1 MSCDVMRNKMP
12 LCAMPIADAEDA
24 EVLALKFEVCVLIG
38 FLVSAWLDARL
49 GSRLAELLH

>member
-1 MSCDVMRNKMP
+1 MRNKMP